1 MKSISDY
8 RQEIDAI
15 DDEIASLIEKRMGI
29 SSAIGKLKKKEGKQI
44 NDESR
49 EDEIVIRI
57 ADGKENGWAIAEIY
71 QTIFKVSK
79 EAQE

>member
-29 SSAIGKLKKKEGKQI
+29 SSAIGKLKKKEGKQV